1 MYIDDKDYKK
11 SYMKFVTDN
20 DYFNEG
26 VLDINVIKKLN
37 YK

>member
-20 DYFNEG
+20 YYYYFNEG
-26 VLDINVIKKLN
+26 VLDLI
-37 YK
+37 